1 MRIRCWGSRGSF
13 PACGAEFVRYG
24 GDTSCLEVESDK
36 GDLVILDAGT
46 GLKAF
51 GDHFAATARKKAV
64 HLVCTHAHLDHI
76 MGFPFFSPIFNE
88 HTTLNVYGCP
98 CAADSL
104 ETAIRKLM
112 RTPYFPVDFCA
123 LPSEII
129 FHEVTPAPP
138 PFKIGTLTLTPIRLN
153 HPNGGCGYRIE
164 ERGKALVFI
173 TDNELE
179 YGKPGFDAEYYETY
193 CADADILIHD
203 AEYTDDEYKQFQ
215 SWGHS
220 KYTDVIKLAVAA
232 KVKRLGLFHINA
244 RRTDDQMDAI
254 VDDAKKIVAQ
264 SGTAIECFGLGT
276 GFEIT
281 I

>member
-1 MRIRCWGSRGSF
+1 MRIHCWGSRGSF
-13 PACGAEFVRYG
+13 PVSGAEFVRYG
-24 GDTSCLEVESDK
+24 GDTSCVEVESDK
-36 GDLVILDAGT
+36 GDVVILDAGT
-46 GLKAF
+46 GIRAF
-51 GDHFAATARKKAV
+51 GDRFAETAPKKAA
-64 HLVCTHAHLDHI
+64 HLVCTHAHIDHI
-76 MGFPFFSPIFNE
+76 MGFPFFSPIFKE
-88 HTTLNVYGCP
+88 HTALNVYGCP

-112 RTPYFPVDFCA
+112 RTPYFPVDFSA
-123 LPSEII
+123 LPSEIV
-129 FHEVTPAPP
+129 FHEVTAA

-164 ERGKALVFI
+164 ERGKVFVFI

-179 YGKPGFDAEYYETY
+179 YGKPGFDAEYFETH
-193 CADADILIHD
+193 CADADLLVHD
-203 AEYTDDEYKQFQ
+203 AEYTDEDYKLYE

-220 KYTDVIKLAVAA
+220 KYTDAVKLALAA
-232 KVKRLGLFHINA
+232 KAKRLGLFHINT

-254 VDDAKKIVAQ
+254 VDDAKNIIAR
-264 SGTAIECFGLGT
+264 SGADLECFGLGT

>member
-1 MRIRCWGSRGSF
+1 
-13 PACGAEFVRYG
+13 VRYG
-24 GDTSCLEVESDK
+24 GDTSCVEVESDK

-46 GLKAF
+46 GLHAF
-51 GDHFAATARKKAV
+51 GCRFASKASKKAV
-64 HLVCTHAHLDHI
+64 HLVCSHAHLDHI
-76 MGFPFFSPIFNE
+76 MGFPFFSPIFDE

-98 CAADSL
+98 CANDSL

-112 RTPYFPVDFCA
+112 RTPYFPVDFSA

-129 FHEVTPAPP
+129 FNEVTAA
-138 PFKIGTLTLTPIRLN
+138 PFKIGTLSFTPIRLS

-164 ERGKALVFI
+164 ERGKTLVFI

-179 YGKPGFDAEYYETY
+179 YGAPGFDAEYFESH
-193 CADADILIHD
+193 CADADLLIHD
-203 AEYTDDEYKQFQ
+203 AEYTDEEYKRYQ

-220 KYTDVIKLAVAA
+220 RYTDAIKLAIAA
-232 KVKRLGLFHINA
+232 KVKRLGLFHINT

-254 VDDAKKIVAQ
+254 VDDAKKILAE
-264 SGTAIECFGLGT
+264 SESNIECFGLGT